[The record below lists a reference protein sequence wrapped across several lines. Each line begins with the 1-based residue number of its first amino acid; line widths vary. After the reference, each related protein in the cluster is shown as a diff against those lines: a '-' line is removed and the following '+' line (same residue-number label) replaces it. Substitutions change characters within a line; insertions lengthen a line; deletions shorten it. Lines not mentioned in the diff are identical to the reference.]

1 MGSLHSTCRDPNK
14 SFRKENM
21 AGWHNRQE
29 ERILKLEDQL
39 NLMNNAFLESQTLFL
54 NLQEEF
60 RRLNDMVSQHEAI
73 IPKIPEEVGSSLR
86 KVNSVLAEVD
96 R

>member
-1 MGSLHSTCRDPNK
+1 
-14 SFRKENM
+14 M